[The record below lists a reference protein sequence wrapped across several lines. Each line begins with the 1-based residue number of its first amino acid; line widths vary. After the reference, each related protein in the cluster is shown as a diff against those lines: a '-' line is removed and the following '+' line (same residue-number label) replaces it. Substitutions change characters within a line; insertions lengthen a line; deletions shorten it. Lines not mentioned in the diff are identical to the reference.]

1 MTNTGT
7 NKTARDHLGIEYCP
21 RSSCRAT
28 WHHAHD
34 IDPEYQTV
42 MALFLTADEV
52 ADAVGEGL
60 DVYAPNY

>member
-34 IDPEYQTV
+34 IDPEYPTA

>member
-34 IDPEYQTV
+34 IDPEYPTV
-42 MALFLTADEV
+42 TALFLTADEV

>member
-34 IDPEYQTV
+34 IDPEYPTV
-42 MALFLTADEV
+42 MALLLTADEV

>member
-34 IDPEYQTV
+34 TDPEYPTV

>member
-7 NKTARDHLGIEYCP
+7 NKTTRDHLGIEYCP
-21 RSSCRAT
+21 RPSCRAT

-34 IDPEYQTV
+34 IDPEYPTV
-42 MALFLTADEV
+42 MAQFLTADEV

>member
-34 IDPEYQTV
+34 IDPEYPTV

>member
-34 IDPEYQTV
+34 IDPEYPTV
-42 MALFLTADEV
+42 MALFLTAEEV

>member
-21 RSSCRAT
+21 RASCRAT

-34 IDPEYQTV
+34 IDPEYPTV
-42 MALFLTADEV
+42 VAQFLTADEV

>member
-34 IDPEYQTV
+34 IDPEYPTV
-42 MALFLTADEV
+42 MALFLTADG
-52 ADAVGEGL
+52 DQ
-60 DVYAPNY
+60 